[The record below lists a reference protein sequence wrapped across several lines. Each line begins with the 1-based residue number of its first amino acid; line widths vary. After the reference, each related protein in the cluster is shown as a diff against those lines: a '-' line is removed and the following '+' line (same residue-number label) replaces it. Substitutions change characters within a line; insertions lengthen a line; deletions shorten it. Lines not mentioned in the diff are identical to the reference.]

1 MRAKSI
7 AAVGL
12 AGLTMLAAAG
22 CGSGRTGGDSGG
34 AGLVVGTTDKIFALD
49 PAAAYDNGSLLVET
63 QVYQFLMNF
72 APGEAVPKPDA
83 AEKCGFTTPTVY
95 SCTLK
100 PNLKFANGNPL
111 TATSVKFSFDRML
124 KINDPNGPASLLGNL
139 DHTDAPNPT
148 TVNFTLKV
156 ANDQTFP
163 AILPTQAG
171 PIVDEKVFPAD
182 KLLDDDAAWKAKPFS
197 GPYVITSYDKNKL
210 VSYQANS
217 DYDGLFGKPKTETV
231 STKYYAGSENMRI
244 DVQNGDID
252 VAWRSLAPTDIESLR
267 GNDKVTVKEGP
278 GGELRYL
285 IFNMN
290 TMPGGTPAQKLAVRK
305 ALASSID
312 REALSTGVYKNTYAP
327 AYSSVPQGV
336 PGATEPF
343 KDIYGAKPNKA
354 AAAKFLA
361 DAGVTTP
368 VDLNIQYNTDHYGS
382 TSSEEYAAIKSQLEA
397 SGLFKVNLQSTE
409 WVSYQKE
416 RVKDTYPI
424 FHFGWFPDYPDA
436 DDYLTPFFGTNNFL
450 QSHFEDPRINA
461 ELLAEVTEP
470 DNAKRMAA
478 LATVQRSLAADFIPI
493 LPLLSGKQ
501 IAVAGKSVSGVEN
514 TLDPSFK
521 FRFGVLSK

>member
-83 AEKCGFTTPTVY
+83 AQKCGFSSPTVY

-111 TATSVKFSFDRML
+111 TANSVKFSFDRML

-139 DHTDAPNPT
+139 DHTDAVDAT

-182 KLLDDDAAWKAKPFS
+182 KLLDDDAIWKAKPFS
-197 GPYVITSYDKNKL
+197 GPYSITSYDKNKL

-217 DYDGLFGKPKTETV
+217 TT
-231 STKYYAGSENMRI
+231 T
-244 DVQNGDID
+244 
-252 VAWRSLAPTDIESLR
+252 
-267 GNDKVTVKEGP
+267 
-278 GGELRYL
+278 
-285 IFNMN
+285 
-290 TMPGGTPAQKLAVRK
+290 
-305 ALASSID
+305 ASSAS
-312 REALSTGVYKNTYAP
+312 RRP
-327 AYSSVPQGV
+327 
-336 PGATEPF
+336 
-343 KDIYGAKPNKA
+343 KPSPPS
-354 AAAKFLA
+354 
-361 DAGVTTP
+361 TTP
-368 VDLNIQYNTDHYGS
+368 VRRICASMCRTAIS
-382 TSSEEYAAIKSQLEA
+382 TWPGAPSRRPISTPCAA
-397 SGLFKVNLQSTE
+397 TT
-409 WVSYQKE
+409 
-416 RVKDTYPI
+416 R
-424 FHFGWFPDYPDA
+424 
-436 DDYLTPFFGTNNFL
+436 
-450 QSHFEDPRINA
+450 
-461 ELLAEVTEP
+461 
-470 DNAKRMAA
+470 
-478 LATVQRSLAADFIPI
+478 
-493 LPLLSGKQ
+493 
-501 IAVAGKSVSGVEN
+501 
-514 TLDPSFK
+514 
-521 FRFGVLSK
+521 